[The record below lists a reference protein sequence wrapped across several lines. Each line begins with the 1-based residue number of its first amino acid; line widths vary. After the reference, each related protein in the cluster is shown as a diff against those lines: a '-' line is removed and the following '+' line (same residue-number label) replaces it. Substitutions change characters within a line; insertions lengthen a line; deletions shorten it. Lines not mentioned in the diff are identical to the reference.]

1 MKNKNLIYGRH
12 PVLDA
17 INSGKTIEKVF
28 LMQGT
33 TGPLEKELRKL
44 SQMHGFPMSMVPK
57 EKLQRMVPQ
66 NHQGVAAQIGLI
78 EYKEKILS
86 TVKYIS
92 RNSSNIVILTGGTNR
107 IKDGLKIINKFEQ
120 ASTFDN
126 KILVS
131 GTGKGFTKLSL
142 EKKLN
147 FNFDLNLIKCCVELD
162 SISTNTYSNA
172 YETLK
177 WVKKNNIKEFILIT
191 SNYHM
196 PRAFLEFRNR
206 MPDLKIVTY
215 PITPKKHN
223 INNWLNSFETFSLVF
238 SEYFKFLIANLR
250 IKIKRI

>member
-1 MKNKNLIYGRH
+1 MFSSMLKTFFIISITS
-12 PVLDA
+12 VL
-17 INSGKTIEKVF
+17 TYF
-28 LMQGT
+28 
-33 TGPLEKELRKL
+33 
-44 SQMHGFPMSMVPK
+44 F
-57 EKLQRMVPQ
+57 
-66 NHQGVAAQIGLI
+66 IGLT
-78 EYKEKILS
+78 EYKQKILS
-86 TVKYIS
+86 TAKYTS
-92 RNSSNIVILTGGTNR
+92 SNSSNIVILTGGSNR
-107 IKDGLKIINKFEQ
+107 IKNGFKVINKFKT
-120 ASTFDN
+120 SSKFN
-126 KILVS
+126 SKILVS

-147 FNFDLNLIKCCVELD
+147 FDFDLNVIECCVELD

-223 INNWLNSFETFSLVF
+223 INNWLNSFETFSLIF